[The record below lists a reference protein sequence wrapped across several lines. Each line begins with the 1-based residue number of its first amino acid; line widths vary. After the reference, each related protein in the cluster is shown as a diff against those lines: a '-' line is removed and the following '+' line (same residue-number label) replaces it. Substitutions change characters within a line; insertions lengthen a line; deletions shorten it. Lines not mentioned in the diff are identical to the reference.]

1 VDPLYR
7 ILDDLATHHP
17 KLVLVQGRRYWR
29 IEDLVRQA
37 KQDMVRNQRDRSKL
51 SEPAFDQTRVD
62 GKIVI
67 LGRGGQVV
75 FVEAGSDLR
84 TEG

>member
-1 VDPLYR
+1 VAEPLYR
-7 ILDDLATHHP
+7 ILDDLASHHH

-37 KQDMVRNQRDRSKL
+37 KTDMVRSDRDRAAL
-51 SEPAFDQTRVD
+51 SDPVYEQAVHE

-67 LGRGGQVV
+67 FRHGEPV
-75 FVEAGSDLR
+75 FVEAGSDLE
-84 TEG
+84 TA